1 MGRNYLKGAD
11 GDQINAI
18 LAAAGYNMRKLIA
31 AFLYA
36 LMEFSNLLLNSLTET
51 IKCLCRHSAAQPN
64 L

>member
-1 MGRNYLKGAD
+1 LKGAD

-36 LMEFSNLLLNSLTET
+36 LTEWVDFLENWLSKMSKTSGVTALARRFEFA
-51 IKCLCRHSAAQPN
+51 K
-64 L
+64 